1 LIFHNCKQII
11 SLFTFVILN
20 LNWIFMK
27 DRIKKVMDESGLSA
41 SKFADKIGVP
51 RSGLSHVLSGRNKPS
66 LDYVLKILNA
76 FPEIDPYW
84 LIKGQKS
91 NASLRRILETETH
104 SSEIEEKIPDLNQS
118 LASVNKKMEV
128 QADKMVSK
136 ITKEQPSTSI
146 SGRGISNE
154 LTKEKSVERIVYFYS
169 NGTFREFRPDNTK

>member
-1 LIFHNCKQII
+1 
-11 SLFTFVILN
+11 
-20 LNWIFMK
+20 MK

-91 NASLRRILETETH
+91 NASIRRILEAETNITE
-104 SSEIEEKIPDLNQS
+104 EENKIPDLNQS

-136 ITKEQPSTSI
+136 ITKEQSRVPI
-146 SGRGISNE
+146 SGQTVSNSSM
-154 LTKEKSVERIVYFYS
+154 KEKSVERIVYFYS
-169 NGTFREFRPDNTK
+169 DGTFREYRADIVVEA

>member
-1 LIFHNCKQII
+1 
-11 SLFTFVILN
+11 
-20 LNWIFMK
+20 MK

-51 RSGLSHVLSGRNKPS
+51 RSGLSHVLSGRNKAS

-91 NASLRRILETETH
+91 NASIRRIVESEEHQKPETENPL
-104 SSEIEEKIPDLNQS
+104 SDLNQS

-128 QADKMVSK
+128 QVDKMVSK
-136 ITKEQPSTSI
+136 ITKEAPSTTSVVDAPKI
-146 SGRGISNE
+146 AK
-154 LTKEKSVERIVYFYS
+154 TVERIVYFYTD
-169 NGTFREFRPDNTK
+169 GTFKEYVAG